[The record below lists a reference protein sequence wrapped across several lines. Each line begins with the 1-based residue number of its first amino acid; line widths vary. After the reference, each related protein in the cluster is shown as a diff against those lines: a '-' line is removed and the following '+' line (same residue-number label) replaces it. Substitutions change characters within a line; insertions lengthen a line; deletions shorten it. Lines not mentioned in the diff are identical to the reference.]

1 MVKEFFTSDKS
12 FSEMENS
19 VLEYLKLHKS
29 NLKQLTIQKVA
40 DETYT
45 SKSTIFR
52 LSKKLGFEGF
62 TDMIYH
68 LSRQDVN
75 VVNRDLDTY
84 ISGINED
91 VRNIFI
97 QNEKALAQF
106 RQMIQVNK
114 SALYVIGTGYSGIL
128 GEYFYKKVLGKGELV
143 YYANGA
149 DSNTLFINNLHR
161 ISQIICISK
170 SGETALVNNKAM
182 IAKEQGKGVISFT
195 HSSDNTL
202 AKQSDIAFIVDDN
215 QFLDR
220 NNVYSTHFYSLL
232 LLYLEYVIEESFK

>member
-1 MVKEFFTSDKS
+1 MVNEFFTSDKS
-12 FSEMENS
+12 FSEMEHS
-19 VLEYLKLHKS
+19 VLEYLKLNKAHIKE
-29 NLKQLTIQKVA
+29 LTIQKVA

-68 LSRQDVN
+68 LSKQDVN
-75 VVNRDLDTY
+75 VENKDLDTY
-84 ISGINED
+84 VRGINED

-106 RQMIQVNK
+106 SQMIQENK

-202 AKQSDIAFIVDDN
+202 ARQSDIAFIVDDN

-232 LLYLEYVIEESFK
+232 FLYLEYVIEESFE

>member
-1 MVKEFFTSDKS
+1 MVKEFFISDKS
-12 FSEMENS
+12 FSEMEHS
-19 VLEYLKLHKS
+19 VLEYLKLNKAHIKE
-29 NLKQLTIQKVA
+29 LTIQKVA

-68 LSRQDVN
+68 LSKQEVN
-75 VVNRDLDTY
+75 VENSDLDTY

-91 VRNIFI
+91 VRNIFF
-97 QNEKALAQF
+97 QNEEALAQF
-106 RQMIQVNK
+106 SQMIQANK

-143 YYANGA
+143 YYSNGA
-149 DSNTLFINNLHR
+149 DSNTLFLNNLNR
-161 ISQIICISK
+161 ISNIICISK

-182 IAKEQGKGVISFT
+182 IAKEQSKGVISFT

-220 NNVYSTHFYSLL
+220 NNIYSTHFYSLL

>member
-1 MVKEFFTSDKS
+1 MVNEFFTSGKS

-40 DETYT
+40 DETYI

-68 LSRQDVN
+68 LSKQDVN
-75 VVNRDLDTY
+75 VENKDLDTY
-84 ISGINED
+84 VRGINED

-106 RQMIQVNK
+106 RQMIRANK

-128 GEYFYKKVLGKGELV
+128 GEYFYKRCLGKV
-143 YYANGA
+143 N
-149 DSNTLFINNLHR
+149 LFITRMVL
-161 ISQIICISK
+161 IQIHY
-170 SGETALVNNKAM
+170 T
-182 IAKEQGKGVISFT
+182 
-195 HSSDNTL
+195 
-202 AKQSDIAFIVDDN
+202 
-215 QFLDR
+215 
-220 NNVYSTHFYSLL
+220 
-232 LLYLEYVIEESFK
+232 

>member
-68 LSRQDVN
+68 LSKQDVN
-75 VVNRDLDTY
+75 VENRDLDTY
-84 ISGINED
+84 IKGINED
-91 VRNIFI
+91 VKNIFI

-106 RQMIQVNK
+106 SQMIKENK

-215 QFLDR
+215 QFLDS

-232 LLYLEYVIEESFK
+232 FLYLEYVIEESFK

>member
-1 MVKEFFTSDKS
+1 
-12 FSEMENS
+12 
-19 VLEYLKLHKS
+19 
-29 NLKQLTIQKVA
+29 
-40 DETYT
+40 
-45 SKSTIFR
+45 
-52 LSKKLGFEGF
+52 
-62 TDMIYH
+62 
-68 LSRQDVN
+68 
-75 VVNRDLDTY
+75 
-84 ISGINED
+84 

-106 RQMIQVNK
+106 RQMIQENK

-170 SGETALVNNKAM
+170 SGETTLVNNKAM

-195 HSSDNTL
+195 HSADNTL

-232 LLYLEYVIEESFK
+232 FLYLEYVIEESFK

>member
-68 LSRQDVN
+68 LSKQDVN
-75 VVNRDLDTY
+75 VENKDLDTY
-84 ISGINED
+84 VRGINED

-106 RQMIQVNK
+106 SQMIQENK

-202 AKQSDIAFIVDDN
+202 ARQSDIAFIVDDN

-232 LLYLEYVIEESFK
+232 FLYLEYVIEESFE

>member
-12 FSEMENS
+12 FSEMEHS

-29 NLKQLTIQKVA
+29 DLKQLTIQKVA
-40 DETYT
+40 DEAYT

-68 LSRQDVN
+68 LSKQDVN
-75 VVNRDLDTY
+75 VENSDLDTY
-84 ISGINED
+84 ISGINDD
-91 VRNIFI
+91 VRNIFV

-106 RQMIQVNK
+106 SQMIKENK

-170 SGETALVNNKAM
+170 SGETTLVNNKAM

-202 AKQSDIAFIVDDN
+202 ARQSDIVFIVDDN

-220 NNVYSTHFYSLL
+220 NNIYSTHFYSLL
-232 LLYLEYVIEESFK
+232 LLYLEYVIEQSFK

>member
-1 MVKEFFTSDKS
+1 MVKEFYTSNKS

-29 NLKQLTIQKVA
+29 NLKQLTIQKLA

-52 LSKKLGFEGF
+52 LSKKLGFDGF

-68 LSRQDVN
+68 LSKQEVN
-75 VVNRDLDTY
+75 VENSNLDTY
-84 ISGINED
+84 INGISED
-91 VRNIFI
+91 VRKIFV
-97 QNEKALAQF
+97 QNEKALIQF
-106 RQMIQVNK
+106 GQIIQDNEN
-114 SALYVIGTGYSGIL
+114 ALYVIGTGYSGIL

-143 YYANGA
+143 YYSNGA
-149 DSNTLFINNLHR
+149 DSNTLFLNNLHR
-161 ISQIICISK
+161 ISHIICISK
-170 SGETALVNNKAM
+170 SGETEMVNNKAM
-182 IAKEQGKGVISFT
+182 IAKEHGKGVISFT
-195 HSSDNTL
+195 HSYDNTL

-220 NNVYSTHFYSLL
+220 NNIYSTHFYSLL
-232 LLYLEYVIEESFK
+232 LLYLEYVIEQSFK

>member
-149 DSNTLFINNLHR
+149 DSITLFINNLNL

-170 SGETALVNNKAM
+170 S
-182 IAKEQGKGVISFT
+182 
-195 HSSDNTL
+195 
-202 AKQSDIAFIVDDN
+202 
-215 QFLDR
+215 
-220 NNVYSTHFYSLL
+220 
-232 LLYLEYVIEESFK
+232 

>member
-68 LSRQDVN
+68 LSKQEVN
-75 VVNRDLDTY
+75 VENSDLDTY

-106 RQMIQVNK
+106 RQMIQANK

-182 IAKEQGKGVISFT
+182 IAKAQGKGVISFT

-202 AKQSDIAFIVDDN
+202 AKQSDIVFIVDDN

-220 NNVYSTHFYSLL
+220 NNIYSTHFYSLL